1 MGLQCVNKPARCSS
15 SCSST
20 NSHQQKLPFT
30 HRAPMSPTMRQVIRF
45 TLQTDKIRYRTNCWD
60 TPCEGPKLANSLVTN
75 THFWGGGRVSWHL
88 HAVPSHPFALAW
100 FTHWIQQKF
109 ILLFI
114 FTAADT
120 TCPCTQDQN
129 TTDIPLEV
137 AFNDTS
143 FSRCAT
149 STRGYFCSSLISSR
163 YNINVLSTIL
173 IYFFFFV
180 QSQTRIRCALL
191 LS

>member
-1 MGLQCVNKPARCSS
+1 MLPRHPLRARLLDSLY
-15 SCSST
+15 
-20 NSHQQKLPFT
+20 K
-30 HRAPMSPTMRQVIRF
+30 
-45 TLQTDKIRYRTNCWD
+45 TDKIRYRTNCWD

>member
-1 MGLQCVNKPARCSS
+1 
-15 SCSST
+15 
-20 NSHQQKLPFT
+20 
-30 HRAPMSPTMRQVIRF
+30 MRQVIRF

-75 THFWGGGRVSWHL
+75 THFLGGGRVSWHL

-120 TCPCTQDQN
+120 TCPCIQDQN
-129 TTDIPLEV
+129 TTDILLEV

-173 IYFFFFV
+173 IYFFFLSKARPGSGVLSYSAENHALGFSKAFKSRRCCNQFQQRFFV
-180 QSQTRIRCALL
+180 QCKQK
-191 LS
+191 